1 MIGTFV
7 GGAASM
13 GLLGLG
19 GFDVLHDPVPRTAA
33 EAVAQLT
40 RIAEC
45 MDRIVGDTTDPA
57 ARAAIVTEAT
67 RVAAVAA
74 RPLDDATA
82 VIAHVSFGVFDLPAL
97 QTWEVEASDG
107 RTIPLT
113 VQSGGPER
121 RGRACRPGLR
131 RKGLPAGGR
140 QVPRLRKRGRHLPV
154 AAGAAGAKRRV
165 PLSVASPVGSQ
176 GTDLKA

>member
-1 MIGTFV
+1 
-7 GGAASM
+7 M

-40 RIAEC
+40 RI
-45 MDRIVGDTTDPA
+45 VGDTTDLA

-97 QTWEVEASDG
+97 QAWEVEASDG
-107 RTIPLT
+107 RIIPLT

-165 PLSVASPVGSQ
+165 PPSVALPVGSQ